1 MGHEVLSSR
10 DYEYLDHG
18 YLIDNGPWQEKIKKM
33 AERQKTIGLVQSWPT
48 LGVDEFKPDFLPEN
62 PDANG
67 VAGQSAG
74 MNVLPDPIAEAEE
87 KVKAIELNAKKNA
100 YEVVEKA
107 RWEADEILSMARE
120 ESEKEAAVIRE
131 TAREQGYK
139 EGFAKGNQ
147 EGFAE
152 GEIAG
157 KNSYSDSIKNLNGLM
172 ENLTIERKKL
182 VGDLQPLLVELLG
195 EALKRCLNQ
204 EAEKG
209 ALVIQLAREALSKA
223 QDRVHLK
230 LHLNPDDMSEIE
242 SHKKQLQLTVGA
254 GEMELIADGR
264 VERGG
269 CLLETEGG
277 TVDVRLNTVVD
288 QVKESLMSEMK
299 N

>member
-1 MGHEVLSSR
+1 MGHEVLSRR
-10 DYEYLDHG
+10 DYEFVDQG

-33 AERQKTIGLVQSWPT
+33 AERQKIVGLVQSWPT

-67 VAGQSAG
+67 VAGQSSSVS
-74 MNVLPDPIAEAEE
+74 VLTDVVAESEE
-87 KVKAIELNAKKNA
+87 KAKVIEQNARKNA

-107 RWEADEILSMARE
+107 RWEADEILNISRE
-120 ESEKEAAVIRE
+120 EAEKESGAIRE
-131 TAREQGYK
+131 TAKEQGHK
-139 EGFAKGNQ
+139 EGFDKGNQ
-147 EGFAE
+147 EGFVE

-172 ENLTIERKKL
+172 ENLTSERKKL
-182 VGDLQPLLVELLG
+182 IGDLQPLLVELVG

-209 ALVIQLAREALSKA
+209 SLVVQLAQEALSKA

-242 SHKKQLQLTVGA
+242 AHKKQLQLTVGA

>member
-1 MGHEVLSSR
+1 MLRVAKFMSVFLS
-10 DYEYLDHG
+10 
-18 YLIDNGPWQEKIKKM
+18 
-33 AERQKTIGLVQSWPT
+33 
-48 LGVDEFKPDFLPEN
+48 EN

-67 VAGQSAG
+67 VSGQTSVV
-74 MNVLPDPIAEAEE
+74 NVLTDVIAESEE
-87 KVKAIELNAKKNA
+87 KAKAIAQNARKNA

-107 RWEADEILSMARE
+107 RWEADEILNIARE
-120 ESEKEAAVIRE
+120 EAEKEAGTVRE
-131 TAREQGYK
+131 TAREQGHK
-139 EGFAKGNQ
+139 EGFDKGSQ

-172 ENLTIERKKL
+172 ENLTSERKKL
-182 VGDLQPLLVELLG
+182 IGDLQPLLVELVG

-209 ALVIQLAREALSKA
+209 GLVVQLAQEALSKA

-230 LHLNPDDMSEIE
+230 LHLNPGDMSEIE
-242 SHKKQLQLTVGA
+242 ANKKQLQLTVGA

-264 VERGG
+264 VEGG
-269 CLLETEGG
+269 A
-277 TVDVRLNTVVD
+277 VDVRLNTVVD

>member
-1 MGHEVLSSR
+1 
-10 DYEYLDHG
+10 
-18 YLIDNGPWQEKIKKM
+18 
-33 AERQKTIGLVQSWPT
+33 
-48 LGVDEFKPDFLPEN
+48 VDEFKPDFLAEN

-74 MNVLPDPIAEAEE
+74 VNVLPDVIADAEE
-87 KVKAIELNAKKNA
+87 KVRIIELNARKNA

-107 RWEADEILSMARE
+107 RWEADEILKIARE
-120 ESEKEAAVIRE
+120 ESEKESGAIRE
-131 TAREQGYK
+131 TAREQGRE
-139 EGFAKGNQ
+139 EGFDKGYQ
-147 EGFAE
+147 AGFVEGK
-152 GEIAG
+152 IAG
-157 KNSYSDSIKNLNGLM
+157 KNSYSDMIKNLNGLM
-172 ENLTIERKKL
+172 ESLTSERKKL
-182 VGDLQPLLVELLG
+182 VGDLQPMLVELVG

-209 ALVIQLAREALSKA
+209 GLIVQFAREALLKA
-223 QDRVHLK
+223 QDRVQLK
-230 LHLNPDDMSEIE
+230 LHLNPDDMAEIE
-242 SHKKQLQLTVGA
+242 AHKKQLQLTVGA
-254 GEMELIADGR
+254 GEMELIADAR

>member
-10 DYEYLDHG
+10 DYEYVDQG

-48 LGVDEFKPDFLPEN
+48 LGVDELKPDFLAEN

-67 VAGQSAG
+67 VAGQSSSV
-74 MNVLPDPIAEAEE
+74 NFLTDVIAENEE
-87 KVKAIELNAKKNA
+87 KAKVIEQNARKNA

-107 RWEADEILSMARE
+107 RWEADEILNIARE
-120 ESEKEAAVIRE
+120 EAEKESGAIRE
-131 TAREQGYK
+131 TAREQGHK
-139 EGFAKGNQ
+139 EGFDKGNQ
-147 EGFAE
+147 EGFVE

-182 VGDLQPLLVELLG
+182 IGDLQPLLVELVG
-195 EALKRCLNQ
+195 AALKRCLNR
-204 EAEKG
+204 EAENG
-209 ALVIQLAREALSKA
+209 GLVVQLAQEALSKA
-223 QDRVHLK
+223 QDKVRLK
-230 LHLNPDDMSEIE
+230 LHLNPDDVSEIE
-242 SHKKQLQLTVGA
+242 AHKKQLQLTVGA

-299 N
+299 K

>member
-1 MGHEVLSSR
+1 MGHEVLSR
-10 DYEYLDHG
+10 QDYEFIDRG

-33 AERQKTIGLVQSWPT
+33 LERQKTIGSIQSWPT

-74 MNVLPDPIAEAEE
+74 VAVLPDAIAEAEE

-107 RWEADEILSMARE
+107 RWEADEILNIARE
-120 ESEKEAAVIRE
+120 ESEKEAVVIRE
-131 TAREQGYK
+131 TAKEQGHK
-139 EGFAKGNQ
+139 EGFEKGHK
-147 EGFAE
+147 EGFSE

-157 KNSYSDSIKNLNGLM
+157 ENSYSVRIKSLNGLM
-172 ENLTIERKKL
+172 ESLTGERKKL
-182 VGDLQPLLVELLG
+182 VGDLQPMLVELVG
-195 EALKRCLNQ
+195 EALKRFLNQ

-209 ALVIQLAREALSKA
+209 GLIVQFAREALLKA
-223 QDRVHLK
+223 QDRVQLK
-230 LHLNPDDMSEIE
+230 LHLNPDDMAEIE
-242 SHKKQLQLTVGA
+242 THKKQLQLTVGA

-299 N
+299 S

>member
-10 DYEYLDHG
+10 DYEYVDQG

-48 LGVDEFKPDFLPEN
+48 LGVDEFKPDFLAEN

-67 VAGQSAG
+67 VAGQSSSVS
-74 MNVLPDPIAEAEE
+74 VLTDVITESEE
-87 KVKAIELNAKKNA
+87 KAKVIEQNARKNA

-107 RWEADEILSMARE
+107 RWEAGEILNIARE
-120 ESEKEAAVIRE
+120 EAEKESGAIRE
-131 TAREQGYK
+131 MAREQGHK
-139 EGFAKGNQ
+139 EGLDKGKQ
-147 EGFAE
+147 EGFVE

-182 VGDLQPLLVELLG
+182 ISDLQPLLVELVG
-195 EALKRCLNQ
+195 EALKRCLNR
-204 EAEKG
+204 EAEKDG
-209 ALVIQLAREALSKA
+209 LVVQLVQEALSKA
-223 QDRVHLK
+223 QDKVHLK

-242 SHKKQLQLTVGA
+242 AHKKQLQLTVGA

-269 CLLETEGG
+269 CFLETEGG

-288 QVKESLMSEMK
+288 QLKESLMSEMK